1 MLNDILHQMEP
12 MERYKYAQLLAH
24 LASVDNTISKE
35 ELAFFEQRLGATLLS
50 PERKQQ
56 LRDQLG
62 RSLNLKKHLKT
73 MNPRSIKLA
82 LRDICLMTMADREV
96 ETSEQI
102 VLIKVAR
109 AAGLSEKHV
118 EELLQWTIR
127 GFHWMQEGYVALE
140 I

>member
-1 MLNDILHQMEP
+1 
-12 MERYKYAQLLAH
+12 
-24 LASVDNTISKE
+24 
-35 ELAFFEQRLGATLLS
+35 
-50 PERKQQ
+50 
-56 LRDQLG
+56 
-62 RSLNLKKHLKT
+62 
-73 MNPRSIKLA
+73 
-82 LRDICLMTMADREV
+82 MTMADREV
-96 ETSEQI
+96 DTSEQV

>member
-1 MLNDILHQMEP
+1 LHQMEP

-62 RSLNLKKHLKT
+62 KSLNLKKHLKT